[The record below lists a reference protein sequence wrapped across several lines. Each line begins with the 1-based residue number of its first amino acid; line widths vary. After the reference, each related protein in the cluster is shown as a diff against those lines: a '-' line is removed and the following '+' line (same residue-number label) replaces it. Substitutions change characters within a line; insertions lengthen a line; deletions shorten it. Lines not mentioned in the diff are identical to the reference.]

1 MWSPAPRGTITVRSA
16 WVLETPGLGSQTNV
30 SEPMERS
37 EPTNQEA
44 VDNGLIEDI
53 CQLDRI
59 SLGEGAATCQACGSP
74 LHEGDAVV
82 VYVFR
87 PAGSVRYQVGHVVCG
102 DGQHT
107 QIEVFTLG
115 VRELLVEGRVGWCSD
130 GATQSSWP
138 VLLAP
143 EAAGVSAAATKSL
156 RRVPDGGST
165 GASVA
170 SGGEERESAES
181 SVEVSVG
188 EARRLVDGADGDVVR
203 GLFWGE
209 MR

>member
-1 MWSPAPRGTITVRSA
+1 MNDSAPVG
-16 WVLETPGLGSQTNV
+16 
-30 SEPMERS
+30 
-37 EPTNQEA
+37 QES
-44 VDNGLIEDI
+44 IEDRLLEEI
-53 CQLDRI
+53 CQLNGN

-74 LHEGDAVV
+74 LHEGTAVV

-87 PAGSVRYQVGHVVCG
+87 PAGSVRYQIGHIVCG
-102 DGQHT
+102 DGRHT

-143 EAAGVSAAATKSL
+143 EVVGVSAAATKSL

-165 GASVA
+165 GSNVA
-170 SGGEERESAES
+170 SGVEERESARA

-188 EARRLVDGADGDVVR
+188 EARRRVDGADGDVVR

-209 MR
+209 PR